1 MKRTAASL
9 VVLLAGLTATL
20 AAQRPADIVKW
31 SAEAP
36 AGSVRAGSTAKIGLT
51 ARIEEGWKLY
61 SLTQPKGG
69 PIPLAIGVAKGAP
82 FTLTAKNITSPAPKL
97 QKDEVF
103 SSETQYYEHEAAFV
117 LPVTV
122 PKTLEPGSHVV
133 PIDVTFQACGQSI
146 CLRPY
151 TQRVEVTVSVTK

>member
-1 MKRTAASL
+1 MLTFAA
-9 VVLLAGLTATL
+9 VT
-20 AAQRPADIVKW
+20 AAQRPTDIVRW

-36 AGSVRAGSTAKIGLT
+36 SASVRAGATAKIALT

-82 FTLTAKNITSPAPKL
+82 FTLASKDITSPAPTV

-103 SSETQYYEHEAAFV
+103 STDTQYYENQAAFV
-117 LPVTV
+117 LPVGV
-122 PKTLEPGSHVV
+122 PKPTTPGEHVV
-133 PIDVTFQACGQSI
+133 PIEVTFQACGKEI
-146 CLRPY
+146 CLRPF
-151 TQRVEVTVSVTK
+151 TQRLDVKVTVGK